1 MKDRDTTARA
11 AAETVAIQALSF
23 IAAEPE
29 RLGRF
34 LGITGIGPAQIR
46 EAAREPG
53 FLAGVLDYLAAD
65 ERLLTEFARE
75 TEHDPVTVS
84 QARHVLGGGSDWERE
99 VP

>member
-1 MKDRDTTARA
+1 MKDGSTTARE

-29 RLGRF
+29 RLGQF

-53 FLAGVLDYLAAD
+53 FLAGVLDYLAGD

-75 TEHDPVTVS
+75 TDHDPITIS

-99 VP
+99 MP

>member
-1 MKDRDTTARA
+1 MKDRSTTARE
-11 AAETVAIQALSF
+11 AAETVAIQALTF
-23 IAAEPE
+23 IAADPE

-34 LGITGIGPAQIR
+34 LGLTGIGPAQIR

-53 FLAGVLDYLAAD
+53 FLAGVLDYLAGD

-75 TEHDPVTVS
+75 TDHDPITVS
-84 QARHVLGGGSDWERE
+84 QARHVLAGGGDWERE

>member
-1 MKDRDTTARA
+1 MKDGSTTAHE
-11 AAETVAIQALSF
+11 AAESVAIQALSF

-53 FLAGVLDYLAAD
+53 FLAGVLDYLAGD

-75 TEHDPVTVS
+75 TDHDPITIS

-99 VP
+99 MP

>member
-1 MKDRDTTARA
+1 MKDQSIAARE

-23 IAAEPE
+23 IAAEPD

-34 LGITGIGPAQIR
+34 LGITGIGPAEIR

-75 TEHDPVTVS
+75 TDHDPITVS
-84 QARHVLGGGSDWERE
+84 QALHVLGGGRDWERE

>member
-1 MKDRDTTARA
+1 MKDGSTTARE
-11 AAETVAIQALSF
+11 AAETVAIQALSY
-23 IAAEPE
+23 IAGDPE

-53 FLAGVLDYLAAD
+53 FLAGVLDYLAGD
-65 ERLLTEFARE
+65 ERLLTDFARE
-75 TEHDPVTVS
+75 TDHDPITIS